1 MRFYNLKIANA
12 IIVLLIILLIS
23 SPAVFHRDRSKDS
36 IELKERNYVIDSL
49 ENEVFM
55 RDVELEHQE
64 RVIRIIGETN
74 SIDLIRIN
82 DSIFSSEEYPSEE

>member
-1 MRFYNLKIANA
+1 MKNYNLKIANA

-23 SPAVFHRDRSKDS
+23 SPAVFRRDKNKDS
-36 IELKERNYVIDSL
+36 IELKEKNYIIDSL

-55 RDVELEHQE
+55 RDVQLEHQE

-82 DSIFSSEEYPSEE
+82 DSIFGSEEYPSE